1 MRFGVYKIMAMF
13 NIIDEVIPTTRTRE
27 LVRIAIPTLVS
38 WAVNKQTKMTYD
50 NLNRALGYDK
60 SSSYIGKVLGW
71 TADVIDELGNRT
83 GEKIPTLNALC
94 KKTST
99 GIPSDGFSYVY
110 PNYDSLTLD
119 EKRIFINGINEQAYN
134 YKKWDWVLDQ
144 LGLQPSKIITEQE
157 LEAISVNVGGGEG
170 KEHKAIKDYVY
181 EHPESLG
188 ITGVIRKVVEH
199 PLPSGDRLDVYFET
213 SDTRYA
219 IEVKPSTSSD
229 DDIIRGIFQCI
240 KYKAVLEAMRK
251 VECDRYSISTL
262 LVVAG
267 TMSDRNKQL
276 AKALEI
282 KSVNIKI

>member
-1 MRFGVYKIMAMF
+1 M
-13 NIIDEVIPTTRTRE
+13 NIINSVIHTKRSQE
-27 LVRIAIPTLVS
+27 LVSQIIPILVG
-38 WAVNKQTKMTYD
+38 WAKYGLTNKTYGD
-50 NLNRALGYDK
+50 LIHALGYTRY
-60 SSSYIGKVLGW
+60 SGIG
-71 TADVIDELGNRT
+71 DQLGNVETVMRELRIMT
-83 GEKIPTLNALC
+83 GEDVPTLNALV
-94 KKTST
+94 KTPKE
-99 GIPSDGFSYVY
+99 GIPSDGFDFVY
-110 PNYDSLTLD
+110 PNYNGLTLS
-119 EKRIFINGINEQAYN
+119 EKLVFVAGINEIAHSYQ
-134 YKKWDWVLDQ
+134 KWDWVLDQ

-157 LEAISVNVGGGEG
+157 LEAISVHVGGGEG

-188 ITGVIRKVVEH
+188 ITGVTRKVVEH

-276 AKALEI
+276 AEALEI